1 MRYALIYFAIAV
13 FLLLLVAISSRWMIH
28 PKCPKC
34 GKRKTFGMTGQSR
47 TETTPDLE
55 IRDVRRLE
63 NIKVYEEFRCTNC
76 DHVEWKE
83 ISLSRG
89 LLRPRRRS

>member
-1 MRYALIYFAIAV
+1 MRYALIYFAIYM
-13 FLLLLVAISSRWMIH
+13 RWMIYS
-28 PKCPKC
+28 KCPKC

-55 IRDVRRLE
+55 IKDVRRLE

-76 DHVEWKE
+76 NHIEWRVVP
-83 ISLSRG
+83 LFRRG
-89 LLRPRRRS
+89 IKTRR